1 MASELPDYIKKAI
14 QRQTELTMERQ
25 GIMLTNV
32 YAASVEFQV
41 ELNTRLVQ
49 VDRELAEVSG
59 MIQRYVEIGKKPPWE
74 RD

>member
-1 MASELPDYIKKAI
+1 MSELPDYIKAAI
-14 QRQTELTMERQ
+14 ERQTQLTMERQ

-32 YAASVEFQV
+32 YAASVQFQV

-49 VDRELAEVSG
+49 VDRELAEVTG
-59 MIQRYVEIGKKPPWE
+59 TIERYVELGKNPPWE

>member
-1 MASELPDYIKKAI
+1 MSELPDYIKKAI
-14 QRQTELTMERQ
+14 QRQTELSMEQQ

-41 ELNTRLVQ
+41 ELNSRLVA
-49 VDRELAEVSG
+49 VRRELAEVTG
-59 MIQRYVEIGKKPPWE
+59 VIERYVEIGKKPPWE